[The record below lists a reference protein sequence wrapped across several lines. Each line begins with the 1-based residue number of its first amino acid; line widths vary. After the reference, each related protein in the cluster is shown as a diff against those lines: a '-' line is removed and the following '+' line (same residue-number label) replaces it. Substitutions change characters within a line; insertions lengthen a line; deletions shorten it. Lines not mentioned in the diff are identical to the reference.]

1 MDKFLDYVNEMWP
14 EFICGPHHELMAQ
27 KFEEVAEGKIKRLV
41 LNVPPRFTKSMFAS
55 YLLPSWFLGRFP
67 EKQVIQA
74 AGYRDLAVNFKQR
87 VDKLMESQKYAQVFP
102 QHGKTVAVG
111 VGGAV
116 CGHAA
121 DLYIVDDLHEKR
133 FVKERDFQSA
143 FDWFSTTAMCRLKPA
158 GAMVVVMSR
167 SSEYDLTAR
176 LEELGGWEV
185 VKIPAMKIDGSS
197 TWPEFWSED
206 QLLDVKRN
214 ISIAKWRM
222 EFQSNNE
229 AG

>member
-1 MDKFLDYVNEMWP
+1 L
-14 EFICGPHHELMAQ
+14 AQ

-41 LNVPPRFTKSMFAS
+41 LNLPPRFTKSMFAS

-67 EKQVIQA
+67 ERQVIQA

-102 QHGKTVAVG
+102 QHGKTVAVY
-111 VGGAV
+111 VNDAV
-116 CGHAA
+116 CRYAA
-121 DLYIVDDLHEKR
+121 DLYIVDDPHLTG
-133 FVKERDFQSA
+133 FVNKHDWQKF
-143 FDWFSTTAMCRLKPA
+143 FDWFNDNAMRRLKPE

-185 VKIPAMKIDGSS
+185 VKIPAMKSDGSS

>member
-67 EKQVIQA
+67 EKEVIQA

-102 QHGKTVAVG
+102 QHGKTVAIG

-116 CGHAA
+116 GGYAA
-121 DLYIVDDLHEKR
+121 DLYIVDDPHLTGS
-133 FVKERDFQSA
+133 VNERDCQKV
-143 FDWFSTTAMCRLKPA
+143 FDWFNDNAMCRLKPE

-167 SSEYDLTAR
+167 SSEYDVTAR
-176 LEELGGWEV
+176 FEELGGWEV
-185 VKIPAMKIDGSS
+185 VKIPAMKSDGSS
-197 TWPEFWSED
+197 TWPAFWPDD

-222 EFQSNNE
+222 EHQSNNE